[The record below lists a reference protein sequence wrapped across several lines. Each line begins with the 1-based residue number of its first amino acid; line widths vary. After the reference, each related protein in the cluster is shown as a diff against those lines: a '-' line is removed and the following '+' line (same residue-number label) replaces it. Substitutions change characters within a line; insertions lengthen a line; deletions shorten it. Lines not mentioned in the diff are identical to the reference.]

1 MDPRIVSS
9 LIGAILFLVMAS
21 APVYKVVNDLG
32 VKHKDM
38 SLVVRSILVGLLT
51 YASLHMLL

>member
-9 LIGAILFLVMAS
+9 LIGAILFLIMAS

-32 VKHKDM
+32 VKNKDM
-38 SLVVRSILVGLLT
+38 SLIVRSTLVGVLT
-51 YASLHMLL
+51 YASMVALL